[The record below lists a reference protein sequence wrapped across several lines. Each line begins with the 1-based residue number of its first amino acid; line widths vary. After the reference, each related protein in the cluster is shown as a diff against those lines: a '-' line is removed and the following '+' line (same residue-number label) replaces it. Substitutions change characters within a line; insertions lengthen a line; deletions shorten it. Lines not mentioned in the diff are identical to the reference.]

1 MRTFWEHIKK
11 GETMLYTTREE
22 EIRATISKEEAIRLI
37 EGFYHARYD
46 PNLEPN
52 FDVYDQLLACE
63 AIVEA
68 TPVKDYSIYKNTQ
81 RENANVSVNGNDNG
95 GCKIKVNLELN
106 PSKTELNFELI
117 NQLKNCNSST
127 PPKNIASLLER
138 IFKTWES
145 KEGHWLWIAQ
155 NYTARTIN
163 WVMAATIKE
172 YLRGGIRK
180 NPPSYFTYL
189 IKFRK
194 KRKQFRNTIG
204 IYKKEKLVLGKG
216 EAYEHQ

>member
-1 MRTFWEHIKK
+1 MFYR
-11 GETMLYTTREE
+11 TREE
-22 EIRATISKEEAIRLI
+22 ELRGKVSKEKAIKLI
-37 EGFYHARYD
+37 EDVYHARYD

-63 AIVEA
+63 ALAEA
-68 TPVKDYSIYKNTQ
+68 TPIKDYSLHKNNQ
-81 RENANVSVNGNDNG
+81 SVSKNENVSVSVNDNG
-95 GCKIKVNLELN
+95 GCKNKINLELN
-106 PSKTELNFELI
+106 SSKPKINFELI
-117 NQLKNCNSST
+117 DQLKNCNSST
-127 PPKNIASLLER
+127 PPKDIAFLLEN
-138 IFKTWES
+138 IFKPWES

-163 WVMAATIKE
+163 WVMAVTIRE

-204 IYKKEKLVLGKG
+204 IYKKENLSSILKIREMKG
-216 EAYEHQ
+216 ETYGD

>member
-1 MRTFWEHIKK
+1 
-11 GETMLYTTREE
+11 MLYKTREE
-22 EIRATISKEEAIRLI
+22 QIRATISKEEAIKLI

-46 PNLEPN
+46 PNFEPN

-63 AIVEA
+63 AIAEA
-68 TPVKDYSIYKNTQ
+68 TPVKDYSLYKNTQ
-81 RENANVSVNGNDNG
+81 SENANSSVNGNNG
-95 GCKIKVNLELN
+95 SGKNKVNLELN

-117 NQLKNCNSST
+117 NELKNCNSST

-138 IFKTWES
+138 IFKPWES

-163 WVMAATIKE
+163 WVMTATIRE